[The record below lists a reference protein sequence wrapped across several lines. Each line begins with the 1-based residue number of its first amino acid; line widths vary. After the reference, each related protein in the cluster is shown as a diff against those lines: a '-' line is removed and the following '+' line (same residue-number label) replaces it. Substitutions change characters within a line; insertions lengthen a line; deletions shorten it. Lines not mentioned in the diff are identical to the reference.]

1 MSKEQVNNP
10 FLVILGVLVINFLG
24 LFSET
29 ALNIALP
36 QIGESFH
43 VSSGQTQWLILG
55 YTMVIGIVLPMT
67 TLISRW
73 VSAKSILTFASVVFI
88 MGAIIAAFAPN
99 MTLLLIGRT
108 IQGVSTGLFMPL
120 LFSITLL
127 VYKKNKIGTAMGI
140 IAVVMNFAPAIG
152 PSLAGVIINYLS
164 WRWIFIIFV
173 PISIVSLI
181 LIIRT
186 VPNVI
191 KQTKPKVDTIS
202 VIFSITGFGFLI
214 TSVGMFSNFGFEK
227 ISLYLLLIVSII
239 FVYIYVR
246 RQLKLRNP
254 ILNFKIF
261 KYRKYAISA
270 IIVSLNFATVMAA
283 MYIMPQ
289 MLQSGLKF
297 STITAGVI
305 LLPAG
310 LVNAFVSMF
319 SGHLYDSFGAKRL
332 VRIGALITLIGAIM
346 LLKITAESSLVYVII
361 TDILLMGGSGLLLSP
376 AQSYGLGA
384 LSGADSND
392 GSTIMNTFQQILG
405 ALSVS
410 IATTFLIVGSNMSDS
425 NVKWLKYMDG
435 AHFSFVWVVILAVLL
450 VFFCFKIEQE
460 DMSS

>member
-1 MSKEQVNNP
+1 MSKEQVNTP

-55 YTMVIGIVLPMT
+55 YTMVIGIVLPLT

-173 PISIVSLI
+173 PISIVALI
-181 LIIRT
+181 LIIMT

-202 VIFSITGFGFLI
+202 VIFSIIGFGFLI

-254 ILNFKIF
+254 ILNFGK
-261 KYRKYAISA
+261 
-270 IIVSLNFATVMAA
+270 
-283 MYIMPQ
+283 
-289 MLQSGLKF
+289 LQ
-297 STITAGVI
+297 V
-305 LLPAG
+305 
-310 LVNAFVSMF
+310 
-319 SGHLYDSFGAKRL
+319 
-332 VRIGALITLIGAIM
+332 
-346 LLKITAESSLVYVII
+346 
-361 TDILLMGGSGLLLSP
+361 
-376 AQSYGLGA
+376 
-384 LSGADSND
+384 
-392 GSTIMNTFQQILG
+392 
-405 ALSVS
+405 
-410 IATTFLIVGSNMSDS
+410 
-425 NVKWLKYMDG
+425 
-435 AHFSFVWVVILAVLL
+435 
-450 VFFCFKIEQE
+450 
-460 DMSS
+460 